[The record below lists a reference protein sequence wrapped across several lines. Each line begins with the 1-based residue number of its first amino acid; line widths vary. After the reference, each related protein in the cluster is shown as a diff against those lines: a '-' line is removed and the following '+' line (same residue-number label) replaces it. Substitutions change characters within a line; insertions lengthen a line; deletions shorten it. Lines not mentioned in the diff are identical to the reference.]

1 MIRITPF
8 RANRAAVKFIATLDK
23 RFQEMGRV
31 LAYESA
37 RYVLEEVYRRLPPGA
52 YRESLELV
60 EAGQGVFA
68 VHVRNKAKRVSQVDA
83 GSTALYVRPKS
94 PRVLRLHPEI
104 GVLAQHSPW
113 TMDTLPFF
121 PSRRHA
127 KVISREVRRSEI
139 EHIIEDRKKDQGMWK
154 VELERLGVRPKV
166 KLVIPPKARVLPDVA
181 FEALRIEFGLAGKDS
196 RSHWRPALRLLA
208 SQGIPRMLSPRSSVV
223 EPVASF
229 RYSAGLLPVDGSIT
243 LGEAADFGEF
253 SKRLKVKFS

>member
-1 MIRITPF
+1 
-8 RANRAAVKFIATLDK
+8 
-23 RFQEMGRV
+23 
-31 LAYESA
+31 
-37 RYVLEEVYRRLPPGA
+37 
-52 YRESLELV
+52 
-60 EAGQGVFA
+60 
-68 VHVRNKAKRVSQVDA
+68 
-83 GSTALYVRPKS
+83 
-94 PRVLRLHPEI
+94 
-104 GVLAQHSPW
+104 
-113 TMDTLPFF
+113 
-121 PSRRHA
+121 
-127 KVISREVRRSEI
+127 
-139 EHIIEDRKKDQGMWK
+139 MWK